1 MPRHPHAAPALD
13 HLTGSLFSKLSG
25 RIAALEGE
33 VFALHVGDSWLE
45 PAPGARTED
54 IRHADHPRLNCY
66 APTQGHPALLDRL
79 EATYAV
85 DRGRLLVTTGA
96 TGALDAISST
106 FLTPG
111 DEVLICAPYWP
122 LIRGIVIESRGVPR
136 ELDLY
141 LDLDRSLPPEA
152 ARAAVAQRVAAA
164 VTDRTVAIYVNTP
177 NNPTGLVLTEPEL
190 LGLVDAARAHDL
202 WIWSDA
208 VYEHH
213 AYARANLSVS
223 ALAPERTFEVHSF
236 SKAWAM
242 AGNRC
247 GFAIGPEDPRHTSLV
262 RRVST
267 HTFYSAP
274 TVSQL
279 AAVSVLERGDDW
291 LHSCRVAYQVA
302 GERAAERLGV
312 PKPEGGTFLFLDV
325 AEHLDE
331 RGLEGFLIDCIDR
344 NLVIVPGTSCGA
356 SYGAYVRLCFTGV
369 RPDVVLRGVEVL
381 AGLLGR

>member
-1 MPRHPHAAPALD
+1 MPRHPRLAPALD
-13 HLTGSLFSKLSG
+13 HLTGSLFSELSS
-25 RIAALEGE
+25 RIAGLQGE

-45 PAPGARTED
+45 PPPGARTED
-54 IRHADHPRLNCY
+54 IRHAEHGGLNRYAQPQGHPRLLD
-66 APTQGHPALLDRL
+66 ALQ
-79 EATYAV
+79 ETYGVERA
-85 DRGRLLVTTGA
+85 RLLVTTGA
-96 TGALDAISST
+96 TGALGAICSALVS
-106 FLTPG
+106 PG

-122 LIRGIVIESRGVPR
+122 LIKGVVRTCRGVPR

-141 LDLDRSLPPEA
+141 LELDRDLPPAEA
-152 ARAAVAQRVAAA
+152 RRAVADRVASAI
-164 VTDRTVAIYVNTP
+164 TDRTVAIYVNSP
-177 NNPTGLVLTEPEL
+177 NNPTGMVLREAEL

-213 AYARANLSVS
+213 AYARPDVPLRE
-223 ALAPERTFEVHSF
+223 LAPERTFEVHSF

-247 GFAIGPEDPRHTSLV
+247 GFFIGPQDPHHTAQV
-262 RRVST
+262 RKIST

-279 AAVSVLERGDDW
+279 AGAEVLERGADW
-291 LHSCRVAYQVA
+291 LQACRTAYQVA
-302 GERAAERLGV
+302 GDRAAERLGV
-312 PKPEGGTFLFLDV
+312 APPEGGTFLFLDV

-331 RGLEGFLIDCIDR
+331 RGLRGFLIDCIDR

-356 SYGAYVRLCFTGV
+356 SYGTFVRLCFTGA